1 MSVAGLVPWRCEVC
15 ELRFYA
21 RAFPLQH
28 HYYAHC
34 RRCGNLDLKRIAP
47 EFVPGSMAWAGK
59 LLHLPAM
66 RCEPCRNKFFTLR
79 PLWQGESDRQI
90 AGSRSD

>member
-1 MSVAGLVPWRCEVC
+1 MSVAGLVPWRCELC

-66 RCEPCRNKFFTLR
+66 RCEPCRNKFFTVR
-79 PLWQGESDRQI
+79 PLWHSEGRRQM